1 MSGAYKWEL
10 GGKRGDCWHWVAGVV
25 CRWDCAR
32 RCGGSGSGRGQR
44 GDVAIREIAVVTVL
58 FRQQGGMQGGKGV
71 HSLHRVAD
79 VQPLLWVQD
88 ATNARVLPGY

>member
-1 MSGAYKWEL
+1 MCAGGIARADAVGVLVGVGMGGWE
-10 GGKRGDCWHWVAGVV
+10 GPE
-25 CRWDCAR
+25 
-32 RCGGSGSGRGQR
+32 R

-79 VQPLLWVQD
+79 VQPLL
-88 ATNARVLPGY
+88 

>member
-1 MSGAYKWEL
+1 MG
-10 GGKRGDCWHWVAGVV
+10 GVV

-32 RCGGSGSGRGQR
+32 RCGGSASGSGSGSGRGQR

-79 VQPLLWVQD
+79 VQPLL
-88 ATNARVLPGY
+88 